1 MVRPDTASDNA
12 PLARYQ
18 KKRDFRLTPEP
29 AADVVSASP
38 GPLGSLRFVVQ
49 KHWARQLHYDF
60 RLELDGVMLS
70 WAVPKGPC
78 FDPAEKRMAIHVED
92 HPLSYGGFEGTIPAR
107 QYGAG
112 KVMVWDHGTWE
123 PVGEPR
129 DGLAAGKLVFKL
141 HGEKLAGLWELVC
154 IAKAESRQNQW
165 ILFKKRDAWAR
176 SLADYDVIAALP
188 DSVLEHPLGPLESRE
203 APSRKPGN
211 STRESTPGPVPDLAA
226 AVAAPL
232 PRKLSPQLATLVSTP
247 PTGDGWV
254 VEPKFDGYRILA
266 RIDND
271 RARFI
276 TRGGHDWTA
285 KMKSLATA
293 VESLGIGSGWL
304 DGEIVVLNDT
314 GVPDF
319 HALQNAI
326 DNARSD
332 LIVYFVFDAPFLGG
346 QDLRMV
352 ALSSRRAVLKK
363 LLDRPEPGRVRF
375 SQDFGASPQQMLE
388 AACQMNMEGIIV
400 KRADARYVS
409 ARSDTWLKLKCS
421 MRQEFVVCG
430 FTDRA
435 GSDNEVGAL
444 LLGYHEE
451 GKLRYAG
458 NVGTGWDAR
467 TGRDMHA
474 RLVELVA
481 EVPPIDP
488 ATVGP
493 GRWSRRSGGVQRWV
507 KPVLLAEVAFT
518 AWTPDGRLR
527 HPSFKGLR
535 SDKMAA
541 EVAREVAAD
550 AGAAPAPSRSG
561 NRSTA
566 RNAAGGVKVSNPER
580 VIDPSTGLRKLDLVR
595 YYETIADW
603 ILPHLKDR
611 PVSLV
616 RAPDGIAGEL
626 FFQKHPES
634 RMPGLRTLDPALW
647 PGHGALLA
655 IDDAKALVQA
665 AQMNMVELHTW
676 NSRASRIDKPDRIVF
691 DLDPGEGVG
700 WRELQE
706 AAQLTRALLEE
717 LGLESWL
724 KTSGGTGLHLVVP
737 LAPRLEYG
745 IVKDFSQEAVRHLA
759 RTIPSR
765 FVSRSG
771 PSNRVGRIFVDYLRN
786 GHGQTTAAAYSAR
799 ARPGMGVSMPVDWE
813 QLMSLKSASDWTIR
827 TAREY
832 LSFQKRDPWE
842 GFWKSR
848 QQLIRALRILG

>member
-1 MVRPDTASDNA
+1 M
-12 PLARYQ
+12 
-18 KKRDFRLTPEP
+18 
-29 AADVVSASP
+29 
-38 GPLGSLRFVVQ
+38 Q

-70 WAVPKGPC
+70 WAVPKGPSL
-78 FDPAEKRMAIHVED
+78 DPAEKRMAIHVED

-123 PVGEPR
+123 PVGNPR

-141 HGEKLAGLWELVC
+141 HGEKLAGLWELVS
-154 IAKAESRQNQW
+154 IAKADSRQNQW

-203 APSRKPGN
+203 APAREPGD
-211 STRESTPGPVPDLAA
+211 STGGLPPDAVPDLAA

-247 PTGDGWV
+247 PTGDGWI

-271 RARFI
+271 RARFM

-285 KMKSLATA
+285 KMKSLAA
-293 VESLGIGSGWL
+293 VVESLGIGSGWL
-304 DGEIVVLNDT
+304 DGEIVVLNET

-326 DNARSD
+326 DNSRSD
-332 LIVYFVFDAPFLGG
+332 DIVYFVFDAPFLDG
-346 QDLRMV
+346 QDLRKV
-352 ALSSRRAVLKK
+352 ALASRRALLRK

-375 SQDFGASPQQMLE
+375 SQDFGASPRQMLE

-409 ARSDTWLKLKCS
+409 GRSDTWLKLKCA

-435 GSDNEVGAL
+435 GSENEVGAL
-444 LLGYHEE
+444 LLGYHED
-451 GKLRYAG
+451 GNLRYAG

-467 TGRDMHA
+467 TGRDMHT
-474 RLVELVA
+474 RLLELVT

-493 GRWSRRSGGVQRWV
+493 GRWSRRSGGAQRWV

-527 HPSFKGLR
+527 HPSLKGLR
-535 SDKMAA
+535 SDKPAA

-550 AGAAPAPSRSG
+550 AGAAPAPSRPAK
-561 NRSTA
+561 RSTA
-566 RNAAGGVKVSNPER
+566 KNSASSVKVSNPER

-616 RAPDGIAGEL
+616 RAPDGIAGDL

-634 RMPGLRTLDPALW
+634 RMPGLRVLDPGLW
-647 PGHGALLA
+647 PGHAALLA
-655 IDDAKALVQA
+655 IDDANALLQA

-724 KTSGGTGLHLVVP
+724 KTSGGKGLHLVVP
-737 LAPRLEYG
+737 LSPRLDYAA
-745 IVKDFSQEAVRHLA
+745 VKDFSQAAVRHLA

-765 FVSRSG
+765 FVARSG
-771 PSNRVGRIFVDYLRN
+771 PANRVGKIFVDYLRN
-786 GHGQTTAAAYSAR
+786 GHGQTTATAYSAR
-799 ARPGMGVSMPVDWE
+799 ARPGMGVSMPVDWD
-813 QLMSLKSASDWTIR
+813 QLMGLKSASDWTIR

-848 QQLIRALRILG
+848 QQLTRAIRILG